1 MSELSCDTP
10 FIGRNGAHDLSRY
23 QTKVGGR
30 TVVSLPLNLEGH
42 GMDPHSF
49 SWARINAL
57 LSIRHSNYT
66 CMHKS
71 GFMFYAFSQQY
82 ALQLYALYA
91 LLACSHRLLSN
102 EQCSFSY
109 YA

>member
-42 GMDPHSF
+42 GMDPQSF

-57 LSIRHSNYT
+57 LSIRHSNYSAT
-66 CMHKS
+66 VNDRIDSTELKPRTKKS
-71 GFMFYAFSQQY
+71 KF
-82 ALQLYALYA
+82 
-91 LLACSHRLLSN
+91 
-102 EQCSFSY
+102 
-109 YA
+109 